1 MLGKLLL
8 LVEVDLEASFKLPR
22 LDEVGPKV
30 DVHLISAESLEFV
43 FTLVRIFQLLLKA
56 IPELNQILRRGEV
69 VMCRIRLH
77 LRDGVSDGHD
87 VHRALWVDGEVLQL
101 IEHVVEQKEQV
112 LLSLKFLYSIIDI
125 SARTTL
131 NYILIDL

>member
-1 MLGKLLL
+1 M
-8 LVEVDLEASFKLPR
+8 EVDLEASFKLPR

-56 IPELNQILRRGEV
+56 IPELNQILRRGEM